1 MIMPYDERKQAVQ
14 EDFGAFHIDM
24 GYSIKDTFYASIGEA
39 EYSSLYTKT
48 DECCI
53 YVAFFLLLIRRRIDC
68 TFLYPALV
76 ELVSDV
82 HVPEY
87 QQELGAEYLDFQ
99 KDVAYIKTLLNQGSA
114 GQSSIE

>member
-53 YVAFFLLLIRRRIDC
+53 YVVGGSTAHFCIQRWW
-68 TFLYPALV
+68 
-76 ELVSDV
+76 SW
-82 HVPEY
+82 
-87 QQELGAEYLDFQ
+87 YLMCMCQ
-99 KDVAYIKTLLNQGSA
+99 NISRNWAQNTWISKRMWHISKHC
-114 GQSSIE
+114 